1 MNRTPFSSPLSTP
14 PTSTWNFARRVVV
27 AAFIALLSAAPLS
40 PALADGH
47 GHGEEASPAIQYRQS
62 LMDGVG
68 ANMAAISHILKNR
81 LNLPGHI
88 QNHASQMALAADLV
102 AAAFEGGDGNGPTDA
117 KAAIWSDWSGFEED
131 IADFSKAAK
140 GLEAAAGS
148 GDPAA
153 IGLAM
158 KTLGKSCGGCHKAYR
173 KPKEESYKNQ

>member
-1 MNRTPFSSPLSTP
+1 MTLSFFSSLDSNR
-14 PTSTWNFARRVVV
+14 SRSL
-27 AAFIALLSAAPLS
+27 FIAAAALILSIAPLG

-47 GHGEEASPAIQYRQS
+47 GHADEASPAVKYRQS

-68 ANMAAISHILKNR
+68 ANMGAISHILKNR
-81 LNLPGHI
+81 LSLPGHI

-102 AAAFEGGDGNGPTDA
+102 AAAFKGGDATGPTDA
-117 KAAIWSDWSGFEED
+117 KSEIWSDWAGFEAD

-140 GLEAAAGS
+140 GLEAAAAS

-153 IGLAM
+153 IGPAM
-158 KTLGKSCGGCHKAYR
+158 KMLGKSCGGCHKAYR